1 MSRRLW
7 PLVVVAG
14 LLASACATV
23 PSATPN
29 CDANENTDVLVI
41 EAQSVP
47 SAEHLP
53 CVGALPV
60 GWSLHEFD
68 ATDDYTR
75 FFLDSDRA
83 GFHAVKV
90 ELRPSCDIGRATEV
104 PPDTPGIEQFERID
118 TLEGRY
124 RGTRFYVFEGGCVTY
139 DFDLSGEGRTE
150 LAHEVS
156 LALDFFPRA
165 ELERM
170 AAEANID
177 IET

>member
-1 MSRRLW
+1 M
-7 PLVVVAG
+7 G
-14 LLASACATV
+14 TACGTIPPV
-23 PSATPN
+23 TPN
-29 CDANENTDVLVI
+29 CDVDEGQTDVIVI

-47 SAEHLP
+47 SARQLP
-53 CVGALPV
+53 CVGSLPV
-60 GWSLHEFD
+60 GWSLTDFQ

-83 GFHAVKV
+83 GFRAVKV
-90 ELRPSCDIGRATEV
+90 ELRDSCDTGGATKV
-104 PPDTPGIEQFERID
+104 PPDTPGIEQYERID

-124 RGTRFYVFEGGCVTY
+124 RGTRYYVFEGGCVTY

-150 LAHEVS
+150 LAREVS

-170 AAEANID
+170 AQEADLD